1 MEERFE
7 KLIDFTLKKEGITG
21 RARMLFLSAD
31 QWKKFAKEKNDL
43 AIQYELL
50 RKKSSALSADEKEG
64 KKRADYSTSLTISI
78 KEPKRR
84 FTNPETK
91 EKFPHMSQ
99 LCLMNCGVDILI
111 LMNPHEFS
119 TLSLEKQSETIVQEI
134 LHYGEHRTGKF
145 LPADQIA
152 EKAKKIVEEFL
163 KENN

>member
-21 RARMLFLSAD
+21 RARVLFLSAD
-31 QWKKFAKEKNDL
+31 QWEKFAKEKNDL

-50 RKKSSALSADEKEG
+50 TKKSSALSANGKGE
-64 KKRADYSTSLTISI
+64 KKRVNYSTSLAISI
-78 KEPKRR
+78 KEPKKR
-84 FTNPETK
+84 FNNPEAK
-91 EKFPHMSQ
+91 EKFPHLSH

-119 TLSLEKQSETIVQEI
+119 TLSLEKQIGTIVQEI